1 MRLLAPV
8 TRAIRLA
15 FRGRDLA
22 WTLTAWGAY
31 IAAEQGLEIALVIY
45 AYGQGGIKATGLL
58 ALARSLM
65 AAGTAP
71 FTSGLGDR
79 FSRRAVLIVVASVT
93 ALVVGAMAI
102 SVWVGMGPWP
112 VYVLSM
118 GTATLI

>member
-15 FRGRDLA
+15 FRGRDLT

-45 AYGQGGIKATGLL
+45 AYGQGGIKAAGLL
-58 ALARSLM
+58 ALARSLV

-79 FSRRAVLIVVASVT
+79 FSRRAVLVVVASVT
-93 ALVVGAMAI
+93 ALAVSYTHLTLPTI
-102 SVWVGMGPWP
+102 CSV
-112 VYVLSM
+112 
-118 GTATLI
+118 